1 LVIDTW
7 IRSVFDSLYDGILII
22 DRDETVKYVNASY
35 TRITGV
41 RYEDIV
47 ERKLREVRHGA
58 RLPNVLQSRK
68 PIIGAL
74 REENGVDYVVNM
86 SPILSKG
93 EVVGAIS
100 IASSIDDALDLSQ
113 TLSRYQSKIA
123 KLEGRMKAI
132 QKARYTIDDMVAQD
146 PRSKEVRKLL
156 LRIAKKDTTIL
167 LNGES
172 GTGKEMAAQAIHN
185 ASGRADGPFIA
196 VNCASFGVNLL
207 ESELFGYEEGS
218 FTGAKKDGKLGL
230 FEAADGGTIFL
241 DEIAEIGAEVQ
252 AKLLRTLQEKTV
264 RRIGGIREISVDVR
278 VIAATNKDLETMVS
292 SGSFREDLFYR
303 LSVFPVVLPPL
314 RDRRADIIPLV
325 ESFLIQ
331 HKNDLK
337 SDIGL
342 SDDAKKML
350 IAYRWP
356 GNIRELRNTIEFAVN
371 MMENDTIT
379 SRNLPVRIQASVDSD
394 AKAER
399 LSDMVRKFEKEEIA
413 KLLNLHG
420 HNLEGKKKVAEILG
434 ISLASLY
441 SKIK

>member
-1 LVIDTW
+1 MVIDTW

-22 DRDETVKYVNASY
+22 GKDEDVKYVNASY

-41 RYEDIV
+41 KEEDIV
-47 ERKLREVRHGA
+47 GKKLREVRQGA
-58 RLPNVLQSRK
+58 RLPNVLLTRK
-68 PIIGAL
+68 PIVGAL
-74 REENGVDYVVNM
+74 REENGIDYVVNM

-100 IASSIDDALDLSQ
+100 IVSTIDDALDLSQ
-113 TLSRYQSKIA
+113 TLNRYQSKIA

-132 QKARYTIDDMVAQD
+132 QRARYTMDDMVAAD
-146 PRSKEVRKLL
+146 PKSRELKKLL
-156 LRIAKKDTTIL
+156 VRISKKDTTIL
-167 LNGES
+167 LTGES

-185 ASGRADGPFIA
+185 ASDRAGGPFIA
-196 VNCASFGVNLL
+196 VNCASFSGNLL

-218 FTGAKKDGKLGL
+218 FTGARKDGKLGL

-278 VIAATNKDLETMVS
+278 VIAATNKDLEAMVS
-292 SGSFREDLFYR
+292 SGTFREDLFYR
-303 LSVFPVVLPPL
+303 LSVFPVILPPL
-314 RDRRADIIPLV
+314 RERREDIIPLA
-325 ESFLIQ
+325 EGFLLQ

-337 SDIGL
+337 SDIILG
-342 SDDAKKML
+342 DDARKML
-350 IAYRWP
+350 LSYRWP
-356 GNIRELRNTIEFAVN
+356 GNIRELRNSIEFAVN
-371 MMENDTIT
+371 MMENDIIAG
-379 SRNLPVRIQASVDSD
+379 RNLPVRIQASME
-394 AKAER
+394 AEFKAES
-399 LSDMVRKFEKEEIA
+399 LSEMVRKFEREEIM
-413 KLLNLHG
+413 KLLDLHG
-420 HNLEGKKKVAEILG
+420 HSLEGKKKVAEILG

>member
-1 LVIDTW
+1 LVIDTC

-113 TLSRYQSKIA
+113 TLNRYQSKIA

-146 PRSKEVRKLL
+146 HRSKEVRKLL

-420 HNLEGKKKVAEILG
+420 HTLEGKKKVAEILG

>member
-1 LVIDTW
+1 LERGKKYAKTE
-7 IRSVFDSLYDGILII
+7 GTILI
-22 DRDETVKYVNASY
+22 S
-35 TRITGV
+35 G
-41 RYEDIV
+41 
-47 ERKLREVRHGA
+47 
-58 RLPNVLQSRK
+58 
-68 PIIGAL
+68 
-74 REENGVDYVVNM
+74 EN
-86 SPILSKG
+86 
-93 EVVGAIS
+93 
-100 IASSIDDALDLSQ
+100 
-113 TLSRYQSKIA
+113 
-123 KLEGRMKAI
+123 
-132 QKARYTIDDMVAQD
+132 
-146 PRSKEVRKLL
+146 
-156 LRIAKKDTTIL
+156 
-167 LNGES
+167 
-172 GTGKEMAAQAIHN
+172 GTGKEILAQGIHRNSSRRDKAFVPINIAAI
-185 ASGRADGPFIA
+185 SP
-196 VNCASFGVNLL
+196 NLV
-207 ESELFGYEEGS
+207 ESELFGYEEGT
-218 FTGAKKDGKLGL
+218 FTGALKGGKVGL
-230 FEAADGGTIFL
+230 FQIADGGTLFI
-241 DEIAEIGAEVQ
+241 DEIGDTPMEVQ

-420 HNLEGKKKVAEILG
+420 HTLEGKKKVAEILG

>member
-1 LVIDTW
+1 VVIDTW

-22 DRDETVKYVNASY
+22 GKDEDVKYVNASY

-41 RYEDIV
+41 KEEDIV
-47 ERKLREVRHGA
+47 GKKLREVRQGA
-58 RLPNVLQSRK
+58 RLPNVLLTRK
-68 PIIGAL
+68 PIVGAL
-74 REENGVDYVVNM
+74 REENGIDYVVNM

-100 IASSIDDALDLSQ
+100 IVSTIDDALDLSQ
-113 TLSRYQSKIA
+113 TLNRYQSKIA

-132 QKARYTIDDMVAQD
+132 QRARYTMDDMVAAD
-146 PRSKEVRKLL
+146 PKSRELKKLL
-156 LRIAKKDTTIL
+156 VRISKKDTTIL
-167 LNGES
+167 LTGES

-185 ASGRADGPFIA
+185 ASDRAGGPFIA
-196 VNCASFGVNLL
+196 VNCASFSGNLL

-218 FTGAKKDGKLGL
+218 FTGARKDGKLGL

-278 VIAATNKDLETMVS
+278 VIAATNKDLEAMVS
-292 SGSFREDLFYR
+292 SGTFREDLFYR
-303 LSVFPVVLPPL
+303 LSVFPVILPPL
-314 RDRRADIIPLV
+314 RERREDIIPLA
-325 ESFLIQ
+325 EGFLLQ

-337 SDIGL
+337 SDIILG
-342 SDDAKKML
+342 DDARKML
-350 IAYRWP
+350 LSYRWP
-356 GNIRELRNTIEFAVN
+356 GNIRELRNSIEFAVN
-371 MMENDTIT
+371 MMENETIAG
-379 SRNLPVRIQASVDSD
+379 RNLPVRIQASME
-394 AKAER
+394 AEFKAES
-399 LSDMVRKFEKEEIA
+399 LSEMVRKFEREEIM
-413 KLLNLHG
+413 KLLDLHG
-420 HNLEGKKKVAEILG
+420 HSLEGKKKVAEILG

>member
-1 LVIDTW
+1 
-7 IRSVFDSLYDGILII
+7 
-22 DRDETVKYVNASY
+22 
-35 TRITGV
+35 
-41 RYEDIV
+41 
-47 ERKLREVRHGA
+47 
-58 RLPNVLQSRK
+58 
-68 PIIGAL
+68 
-74 REENGVDYVVNM
+74 
-86 SPILSKG
+86 
-93 EVVGAIS
+93 
-100 IASSIDDALDLSQ
+100 
-113 TLSRYQSKIA
+113 
-123 KLEGRMKAI
+123 
-132 QKARYTIDDMVAQD
+132 
-146 PRSKEVRKLL
+146 
-156 LRIAKKDTTIL
+156 
-167 LNGES
+167 
-172 GTGKEMAAQAIHN
+172 
-185 ASGRADGPFIA
+185 
-196 VNCASFGVNLL
+196 
-207 ESELFGYEEGS
+207 
-218 FTGAKKDGKLGL
+218 
-230 FEAADGGTIFL
+230 
-241 DEIAEIGAEVQ
+241 
-252 AKLLRTLQEKTV
+252 V

>member
-1 LVIDTW
+1 VVIDTW

-22 DRDETVKYVNASY
+22 GKDEDVKYVNASY

-41 RYEDIV
+41 KEEDIV
-47 ERKLREVRHGA
+47 GKKLREVRQGA
-58 RLPNVLQSRK
+58 RLPNVLLTRK
-68 PIIGAL
+68 PIVGAL
-74 REENGVDYVVNM
+74 REENGIDYVVNM

-100 IASSIDDALDLSQ
+100 IVSTIDDALDLSQ
-113 TLSRYQSKIA
+113 TLNRYQSKIA

-132 QKARYTIDDMVAQD
+132 QRARYTMDDMVAAD
-146 PRSKEVRKLL
+146 PKSRELKKLL
-156 LRIAKKDTTIL
+156 VRISKKDTTIL
-167 LNGES
+167 LTGES

-185 ASGRADGPFIA
+185 ASDRAGGPFIA
-196 VNCASFGVNLL
+196 VNCASFSGNLL

-218 FTGAKKDGKLGL
+218 FTGARKDGKLGL

-278 VIAATNKDLETMVS
+278 VIAATNKDLEAMVS
-292 SGSFREDLFYR
+292 SGTFREDLFYR
-303 LSVFPVVLPPL
+303 LSVFPVILPPL
-314 RDRRADIIPLV
+314 RERREDIIPLA
-325 ESFLIQ
+325 EGFLLQ

-337 SDIGL
+337 SDIILG
-342 SDDAKKML
+342 DDARKML
-350 IAYRWP
+350 LSYRWP
-356 GNIRELRNTIEFAVN
+356 GNIRELRNSIEFAVN
-371 MMENDTIT
+371 MMENDIIAG
-379 SRNLPVRIQASVDSD
+379 RNLPVRIQASME
-394 AKAER
+394 AEFKAES
-399 LSDMVRKFEKEEIA
+399 LSEMVRKFEREEIM
-413 KLLNLHG
+413 KLLDLHG
-420 HNLEGKKKVAEILG
+420 HSLEGKKKVAEILG

>member
-132 QKARYTIDDMVAQD
+132 QRARYTIDDMVAQD

-356 GNIRELRNTIEFAVN
+356 GNIRELRNSIEFAVN

-379 SRNLPVRIQASVDSD
+379 SRNLPVRIQASMDSD

-413 KLLNLHG
+413 KLVNLHG
-420 HNLEGKKKVAEILG
+420 HTLEGKKKVAEILG

>member
-1 LVIDTW
+1 MVIDTW

-113 TLSRYQSKIA
+113 TLNRYQSKIA

-167 LNGES
+167 LSGES

-264 RRIGGIREISVDVR
+264 RRIGGIREIPVDVR

-325 ESFLIQ
+325 ESFLVQ

-337 SDIGL
+337 SDIGV

-394 AKAER
+394 AKSER

-420 HNLEGKKKVAEILG
+420 HTLEGKKKVAEILG

>member
-1 LVIDTW
+1 MVIDTW

-113 TLSRYQSKIA
+113 TLNRYQSKIA

-146 PRSKEVRKLL
+146 HRSKEVRKLL

-420 HNLEGKKKVAEILG
+420 HTLEGKKKVAEILG

>member
-113 TLSRYQSKIA
+113 TLNRYQSKIA

-146 PRSKEVRKLL
+146 HRSKEVRKLL

-420 HNLEGKKKVAEILG
+420 HTLEGKKKVAEILG

>member
-1 LVIDTW
+1 MVIDTW

>member
-1 LVIDTW
+1 MVIDTW

-113 TLSRYQSKIA
+113 TINRYQSKIA

-132 QKARYTIDDMVAQD
+132 QRARYTIEDMVAQD
-146 PRSKEVRKLL
+146 PRSKEIRKLL

-185 ASGRADGPFIA
+185 ASDRAGGPFIA
-196 VNCASFGVNLL
+196 VNCASFGGNLL

-218 FTGAKKDGKLGL
+218 FTGARKDGKLGL

-303 LSVFPVVLPPL
+303 LSVFPIVLPPL

-325 ESFLIQ
+325 ENFLLQ

-337 SDIGL
+337 RDITL
-342 SDDAKKML
+342 SEDARKML
-350 IAYRWP
+350 ASYRWP
-356 GNIRELRNTIEFAVN
+356 GNIRELRNSIEFAVN
-371 MMENDTIT
+371 MMENDVIAG
-379 SRNLPVRIQASVDSD
+379 RNLPARIQASMEDGF
-394 AKAER
+394 KAES
-399 LSDMVRKFEKEEIA
+399 LSEMVRKFEREEIV
-413 KLLNLHG
+413 KLLDLHG
-420 HNLEGKKKVAEILG
+420 QSLEGKKKVAEILV

-441 SKIK
+441 SKIR

>member
-113 TLSRYQSKIA
+113 TLNRYQSKIA

-167 LNGES
+167 LTGES

-185 ASGRADGPFIA
+185 ASGREDGPFIA
-196 VNCASFGVNLL
+196 VNCASFGINLL

-278 VIAATNKDLETMVS
+278 VVAATNKDLETMVS

-325 ESFLIQ
+325 ESFLVQ

-337 SDIGL
+337 SDIRL

-350 IAYRWP
+350 IDYRWP
-356 GNIRELRNTIEFAVN
+356 GNIRELRNSIEFAVN

-379 SRNLPVRIQASVDSD
+379 SRNLPVRIQASMDSN

-420 HNLEGKKKVAEILG
+420 HTLEGKKKVAEILG